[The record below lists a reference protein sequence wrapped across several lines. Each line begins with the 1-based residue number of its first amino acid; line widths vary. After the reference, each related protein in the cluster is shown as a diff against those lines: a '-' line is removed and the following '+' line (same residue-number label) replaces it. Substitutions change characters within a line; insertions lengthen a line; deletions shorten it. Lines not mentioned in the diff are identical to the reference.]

1 MRVSSGPS
9 AAQGSSMI
17 RMRALKY
24 SAREMATTWRWP
36 PDSERTGSRM
46 LRKFGLS
53 CANTWRAAASIA

>member
-24 SAREMATTWRWP
+24 SAREIATTWRWP
-36 PDSERTGSRM
+36 PDRRRTGTRM
-46 LRKFGLS
+46 LVKFLFRRLEHL
-53 CANTWRAAASIA
+53 ARLRLP